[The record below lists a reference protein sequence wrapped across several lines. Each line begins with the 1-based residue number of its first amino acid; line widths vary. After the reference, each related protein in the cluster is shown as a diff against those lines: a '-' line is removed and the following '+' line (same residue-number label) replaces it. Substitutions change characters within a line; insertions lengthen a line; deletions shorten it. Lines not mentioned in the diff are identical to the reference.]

1 MEYKVLFSEPT
12 LKQDITSATFNEI
25 GQVIERN
32 GYKVRLDNIIEEP
45 TESKTGTALITKTSA
60 YGAVSS
66 QTATISKKSKPMDT
80 KQRNYLLGRAT
91 ALIER
96 ITDMPHRV
104 VAKIAA
110 HPIDMVQTW
119 LVKATIND
127 QDELM
132 EVMRQIDEIPTFLTI
147 SQQGDFWMGY
157 YKQCNSNTFRE
168 KIGSQLKS
176 ARISK
181 EMSIAQV
188 AELAQMTEATVS
200 KIENGKWS
208 VSLDTLERVCS
219 ALGVTISLAE

>member
-1 MEYKVLFSEPT
+1 MKP
-12 LKQDITSATFNEI
+12 
-25 GQVIERN
+25 
-32 GYKVRLDNIIEEP
+32 DNN
-45 TESKTGTALITKTSA
+45 
-60 YGAVSS
+60 
-66 QTATISKKSKPMDT
+66 
-80 KQRNYLLGRAT
+80 KQRNYMLGRAT

-119 LVKATIND
+119 LVKATIKD

-132 EVMRQIDEIPTFLTI
+132 EVMSQIDEIPTFLTI
-147 SQQGDFWMGY
+147 AEQGDFWMGY

>member
-1 MEYKVLFSEPT
+1 MTYKVLFSEPT
-12 LKQDITSATFNEI
+12 LKQDITSVTFSEI
-25 GQVIERN
+25 GQTIEKN
-32 GYKVRLDNIIEEP
+32 GYKVRLDNIVEEP
-45 TESKTGTALITKTSA
+45 TVNKTGTALITKTSA

-66 QTATISKKSKPMDT
+66 QTATISKKSKSDDT

-110 HPIDMVQTW
+110 HPIDMVQVW
-119 LVKATIND
+119 LVKATIID

-132 EVMRQIDEIPTFLTI
+132 EVMSHIDKIPTSLTI
-147 SQQGDFWMGY
+147 AEQGDFWMGY
-157 YKQCNSNTFRE
+157 YNQCNSNSFRE

-176 ARISK
+176 ARITK
-181 EMSIAQV
+181 GMSMAKV
-188 AELAQMTEATVS
+188 AELAEMTEATIS

-208 VSLDTLERVCS
+208 VSLDILERVCN
-219 ALGVTISLAE
+219 ALGVTISLS